1 MDITLKPHSLC
12 GEINDI
18 IASKSLAH
26 RAFICAALADGITE
40 IECNSSSKDI
50 EATVG
55 VISSLGAGI
64 EKNGN
69 VYQVT
74 PIKAIPN
81 NRVRLDFG
89 ESGSTMRF
97 VLPILGALGA
107 EAEMITHGRLTSRPL
122 SPLYEQLVCG
132 GMTLSAQGICPL
144 YCKGKL
150 SLTEYTIDG
159 GVSSQFISGLLFAL
173 SVMGGGT
180 VNVTGKLESASYIEL
195 TVEMLRKFG
204 IEVVRNENRFTVLHG
219 KITSPGR
226 IRIEGDWSNAA
237 FWLAA
242 GALSENGVTVS
253 PIDPTSSQGDCAIAD
268 ILKKF
273 GAEVNTV
280 ADTITV
286 KKKNLTAC
294 TVDAADIPDL
304 VPIISV
310 VAAASRG
317 STVIEN
323 TARLRFKESD
333 RVAAVCEMLEALGI
347 KTEAYENR
355 MVIHG
360 GTLTGGKVNSYN
372 DHRIVMSASIA
383 SSACEG
389 EITVIN
395 ADAVSKSYPD
405 FFEVMSQLGGKTQKH
420 QGEE

>member
-1 MDITLKPHSLC
+1 MDIILKPRSLC

-26 RAFICAALADGITE
+26 RAFICAALADGVTE

-50 EATVG
+50 EATAG
-55 VISSLGAGI
+55 VIASLGARV

-69 VYQVT
+69 FYKIT

-81 NRVRLDFG
+81 NKVRLDFG

-97 VLPILGALGA
+97 ILPILGALGV
-107 EAEMITHGRLTSRPL
+107 EAEMITHGRLTTRPL
-122 SPLYEQLVCG
+122 SPLYEELVRG
-132 GMTLSAQGICPL
+132 GMTLSEQGICPL
-144 YCKGKL
+144 YCKGRL
-150 SLTEYTIDG
+150 AITEYTIDG
-159 GVSSQFISGLLFAL
+159 GVSSQFISGLIFAL
-173 SVMGGGT
+173 SIMGGGS
-180 VNVTGKLESASYIEL
+180 VEVTGKLESASYIDL
-195 TVEMLRKFG
+195 TLGMLKKFG
-204 IEVVRNENRFTVLHG
+204 IEVVKNQNRFTVLQG
-219 KITSPGR
+219 KITSPGK

-242 GALSENGVTVS
+242 GALSERGVTVS
-253 PIDPTSSQGDCAIAD
+253 PVELNSYQGDRAIVD

-273 GAEVNTV
+273 GADVN
-280 ADTITV
+280 AFENKITV
-286 KKKNLTAC
+286 KKKELVAC

-333 RVAAVCEMLEALGI
+333 RVAAICEMLEALGI

-360 GTLTGGKVNSYN
+360 GKLTGGKVNSYN
-372 DHRIVMSASIA
+372 DHRMVMSASVA
-383 SSACEG
+383 SSVCDG
-389 EITVIN
+389 DITVTE
-395 ADAVSKSYPD
+395 AEAVNKSYPD
-405 FFEVMSQLGGKTQKH
+405 FFDVMSKLGGKPQKY
-420 QGEE
+420 QGE